1 MENEVVEGYIL
12 NYIYEAT
19 DSLYK
24 VCKIMTKDDEEL
36 TIVGS
41 FPRLDDGM
49 SYKFIGKMNEHPKFG
64 RQFSV
69 LTYEKGDAFSKDGLI
84 IYLSGDKF
92 KGIGAKLATN
102 IVDALGTDC
111 IQKILDDKNSLD
123 NVKGLNDA
131 KKDLIYNCL
140 WIGLNDSY

>member
-1 MENEVVEGYIL
+1 MEKSVVEGYIL

-41 FPRLDDGM
+41 FPRLEDGM
-49 SYKFIGKMNEHPKFG
+49 TYKFIGQMNEHPKFG

-69 LTYEKGDAFSKDGLI
+69 ETYEKGDPFSKDGLI

-111 IQKILDDKNSLD
+111 IQKILDDKN
-123 NVKGLNDA
+123 
-131 KKDLIYNCL
+131 
-140 WIGLNDSY
+140 